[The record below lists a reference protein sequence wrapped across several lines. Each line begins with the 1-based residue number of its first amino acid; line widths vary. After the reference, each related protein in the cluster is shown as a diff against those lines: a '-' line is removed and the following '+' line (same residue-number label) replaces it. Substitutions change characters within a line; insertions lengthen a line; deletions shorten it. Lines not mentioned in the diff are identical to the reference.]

1 MAILHTVDTWFKDK
15 TLLDYYNNDFT
26 SNVIGKFKIP
36 RKILNKWLDDNPN
49 ITETTLLEK
58 VINAIGQVAINSIII
73 SMPAKGILPKIP
85 FHWLELESDTMHC
98 LRQAVCSY
106 ILNASVNDQFYE
118 RLNGSTMTS
127 SAFNLTQETTN
138 WLLQGDALNVDTK
151 NWIDKSGIAHYVV
164 IGANDVW
171 TYSKDGLVYI
181 VGSIDAKVI
190 KELSL

>member
-49 ITETTLLEK
+49 ITERTLLEK
-58 VINAIGQVAINSIII
+58 VINAIGQVAINAIII
-73 SMPAKGILPKIP
+73 SMPSKNTLPKLP
-85 FHWLELESDTMHC
+85 FHWLEEDTMHC